1 MTSVKMDETFA
12 AALRDLLVAQVEGSA
27 KPKRWSG
34 RSRRWIAGVGSVVV
48 LAAGGSGIAYAT
60 GVFSPAPG
68 GDVDTSV
75 AVPVTASGVGTQT
88 VQLGAQPP
96 GTEAIAMSFS
106 CLTAGN
112 FTFADGASVDC
123 GSADV
128 ARTEAHPATYT
139 MSVKPGQDSTTI
151 TATPGASW
159 RLTATYVSVTHT
171 NWGVN
176 ASGQTYGVTNQRG
189 MPDLVAVIA
198 TNHRSG
204 YVYASQLNG
213 PTPKTPSQA
222 LALQKAG
229 ENARPRVLTVYEA
242 DGKTPVGKFVVG
254 R

>member
-12 AALRDLLVAQVEGSA
+12 AALRDLLVAQVEGPA
-27 KPKRWSG
+27 KPNRRSV
-34 RSRRWIAGVGSVVV
+34 RSRRWIAGAGLVVV
-48 LAAGGSGIAYAT
+48 LAASGSGIAYAT
-60 GVFSPAPG
+60 GAFSPAPG
-68 GDVDTSV
+68 GDVDTST
-75 AVPVTASGVGTQT
+75 AAPVTASGIGTQT
-88 VQLGAQPP
+88 VELGAQPP

-106 CLTAGN
+106 CLTAGS
-112 FTFADGASVDC
+112 FTFADGAGVDC
-123 GSADV
+123 GSSDV
-128 ARTEAHPATYT
+128 ARMEAHPATYT
-139 MSVKPGQDSTTI
+139 MSVNPGQESTTI

-171 NWGVN
+171 DWGVN
-176 ASGQTYGVTNQRG
+176 ASGQTYGVTNERG

-222 LALQKAG
+222 LAIQAAE
-229 ENARPRVLTVYEA
+229 ENTGPRALTVYEA
-242 DGKTPVGKFVVG
+242 DGKTPVGKFVAG